1 MLNFGNKE
9 FRNLQEQVLKN
20 AQDIEVL
27 KGRENLQIVIVEELP
42 EVGNPNY
49 IYLVPNND
57 EEESNVYDEYI
68 WLAEAEEYEKIGGVS
83 IDLTNYVTT
92 NTEQTI
98 TAVKNLSADVIPS
111 TDGSSTLGAT
121 NKRFAALHIQTIR
134 NDYGS
139 LGIYPNGNINI
150 SFSGTEKSLVSG
162 RNQTDSLGSS
172 TQKWKNLYLS
182 GVCYT
187 PKIDCSENIHIGN
200 SSYTVYIDGDS
211 LCPGNSGQKD
221 LGASATFWK
230 DLYLTGNIS
239 DGVNTVSV
247 ANIASKVTSTS
258 QTGTFDSNGESTIL
272 DGASMS
278 EGLYI
283 FTYGNCQCFVRLTA
297 TMIQSSDVTPIRVA
311 CPMIVSGSPSLG
323 WLHIAKSGSNLT
335 ISVKDSND
343 HVDSGFAWKLIKTNL
358 L

>member
-9 FRNLQEQVLKN
+9 FRNLQEQVLQN
-20 AQDIEVL
+20 ARDIATL

-42 EVGNPNY
+42 EEGNPNY
-49 IYLVPNND
+49 IYLVPNSD

-68 WLAEAEEYEKIGGVS
+68 WLAEAEEYERIGGVS
-83 IDLTNYVTT
+83 IDMTNYVTLDS
-92 NTEQTI
+92 EQTI
-98 TAVKNLSADVIPS
+98 SGVKTFSSGIKTASISS
-111 TDGSSTLGAT
+111 TGALTIYSESGIETKGNITPQETTTNDIGSSSKKYKDLYLG
-121 NKRFAALHIQTIR
+121 
-134 NDYGS
+134 
-139 LGIYPNGNINI
+139 GNIQLDNDKKI
-150 SFSGTEKSLVSG
+150 VFLAIASDSYFYLKSTSNTFHIGAYGLATSFVLGNYLTNFIPQGNSQDFG
-162 RNQTDSLGSS
+162 DS
-172 TQKWKNLYLS
+172 THYWRNLYLS
-182 GVCYT
+182 
-187 PKIDCSENIHIGN
+187 
-200 SSYTVYIDGDS
+200 
-211 LCPGNSGQKD
+211 
-221 LGASATFWK
+221 
-230 DLYLTGNIS
+230 GNIS

-272 DGASMS
+272 DGASIS

-283 FTYGNCQCFVRLTA
+283 FTYGNCECFVRLTA

-343 HVDSGFAWKLIKTNL
+343 HVDSGFAWTLTKTNL

>member
-1 MLNFGNKE
+1 MLSFGNKE

-20 AQDIEVL
+20 AQDIETL
-27 KGRENLQIVIVEELP
+27 KGRENLQVVIVEELP

-57 EEESNVYDEYI
+57 EEESNIYDEYI
-68 WLAEAEEYEKIGGVS
+68 WLADAEEYERIGGVS
-83 IDLTNYVTT
+83 IDMTNYVTLDS
-92 NTEQTI
+92 EQTI
-98 TAVKNLSADVIPS
+98 SGVKTFSAGVKTASVSS
-111 TDGSSTLGAT
+111 TEALALYSESGIETKGNITPQETTTNDIGSSSKKYKDLYLGGNAYLD
-121 NKRFAALHIQTIR
+121 NEKGIQFAAYAGGGKHFYIKSTSNTLQIGAVAIAA
-134 NDYGS
+134 
-139 LGIYPNGNINI
+139 
-150 SFSGTEKSLVSG
+150 SLV
-162 RNQTDSLGSS
+162 LGS
-172 TQKWKNLYLS
+172 YL
-182 GVCYT
+182 T
-187 PKIDCSENIHIGN
+187 KFIPEGN
-200 SSYTVYIDGDS
+200 S
-211 LCPGNSGQKD
+211 QD
-221 LGASATFWK
+221 LGDGTHYWRN
-230 DLYLTGNIS
+230 LYLTGNIS
-239 DGVNTVSV
+239 DGENTVSV

-272 DGASMS
+272 DGASIS

-283 FTYGNCQCFVRLTA
+283 FTYGNCECFVRLTA

-343 HVDSGFAWKLIKTNL
+343 HVDSGFAWTLTKTNL